1 MVMENRSLARL
12 GSTDRAVHDLLR
24 PRAASPWRLQM
35 TIARWNPP
43 VAPTR
48 QETFLLKRLDRVRK
62 LLGFLR
68 EHRHELF
75 DDAFQN
81 ELAAMY
87 RDTGAGKDAV
97 PPAMMAMAMLVQ
109 GYLGISD
116 AEMIELTIVD
126 LRVQMV
132 LGCLGAEE
140 PAFSQGAFQE
150 FRDRLIGADLDRRV
164 LERTVELAKT
174 TKAFDHR
181 KLPKTLRVAIDSSP
195 LEGVGRVEDT
205 FNLLAHAARNIVS
218 CAASLLGW
226 SEDKVCAQAGI
237 PLLLESSIKT
247 ALDID
252 WNDAADKKNAIKR
265 FSRQLDSLQS
275 WIERRLPEEVAKPPL
290 KDHVDTLVQIRTQ
303 DLEPD
308 PSGGGARIRDGVA
321 EDRRVSIE
329 DKEMRHGRKSK
340 SKRFNG
346 FKRHIA
352 ADVDRDLILACAITP
367 ANRPEDE
374 AMPNLTADMK
384 HQDLEVDDLLIDRA
398 YINSGLVDEVL
409 KRRGKIVCKPWKSR
423 NGDLFPKSVFNL
435 NLRDR
440 TIECPNGQV
449 EHFSLGTV
457 VEFNPDVCDRCPM
470 RDQCTTAELG
480 NGRSVAIA
488 ENEQL
493 QQRLRKQI
501 QTSAGR
507 EGLRERTMIEHK
519 LAHISQRQ
527 GNEARF
533 VGVRKNTFDLRRASA
548 IQNLETIHRSNVELR
563 KAA

>member
-1 MVMENRSLARL
+1 
-12 GSTDRAVHDLLR
+12 
-24 PRAASPWRLQM
+24 M
-35 TIARWNPP
+35 TIARWTPP

-48 QETFLLKRLDRVRK
+48 QEQFILKRLGRVRK

-68 EHRHELF
+68 LHRHELF
-75 DDAFQN
+75 DDTFQD

-87 RDTGAGKDAV
+87 RTTGAGKDAL

-116 AEMIELTIVD
+116 AEMIELTVLD

-140 PAFSQGAFQE
+140 PPFSQGALQE
-150 FRDRLIGADLDRRV
+150 FRERVIAAEMDRRV
-164 LERTVELAKT
+164 LERTVELAKR

-195 LEGVGRVEDT
+195 LEGAGRVEDT
-205 FNLLAHAARNIVS
+205 FNLLAHAAHNVVS
-218 CAASLLGW
+218 CAAGLLGW
-226 SEDKVCAQAGI
+226 NEDQVCRQAGI
-237 PLLLESSIKT
+237 PLLLESSIKR

-252 WNDAADKKNAIKR
+252 WNEADEKTAAITT
-265 FSRQLDSLQS
+265 FSRQLDSLQA
-275 WIERRLPEEVAKPPL
+275 WIAHQLPEALAQPPL
-290 KDHVDTLVQIRTQ
+290 KEQVDTLVQIRTQ

-308 PSGGGARIRDGVA
+308 PPGGARIREGVA
-321 EDRRVSIE
+321 ADRRVSIA

-352 ADVDRDLILACAITP
+352 ADVDRGLILACAITP

-374 AMPNLTADMK
+374 ATPSLTV
-384 HQDLEVDDLLIDRA
+384 DLERQGLAIDHLLIDRG
-398 YINSGLVDEVL
+398 YINSTLVDEVL
-409 KRRGKIVCKPWKSR
+409 RRRGTIVCKPWKSH
-423 NGDLFPKSVFNL
+423 NGRLFPKSAFTL

-440 TIECPNGQV
+440 TIACPNGQV
-449 EHFSLGTV
+449 QPITFGTT
-457 VEFNPDVCDRCPM
+457 VEFDPDICDHCTLRS
-470 RDQCTTAELG
+470 QCTTAERG
-480 NGRSVAIA
+480 NGRTVAIA
-488 ENEQL
+488 ENEVL
-493 QQRLRKQI
+493 QQRLRKQL
-501 QTSAGR
+501 QTFAGR
-507 EGLRERTMIEHK
+507 AALRERTTIEHK
-519 LAHISQRQ
+519 LAHIAQRQ
-527 GNEARF
+527 GNHARY

-548 IQNLETIHRSNVELR
+548 IQNLEALHRSETESR

>member
-1 MVMENRSLARL
+1 
-12 GSTDRAVHDLLR
+12 
-24 PRAASPWRLQM
+24 M
-35 TIARWNPP
+35 TIARWTPP

-48 QETFLLKRLDRVRK
+48 REQVLLKRLGRVRK

-68 EHRHELF
+68 LHRHALF
-75 DDAFQN
+75 DDAFQD
-81 ELAAMY
+81 ELASMY
-87 RDTGAGKDAV
+87 RTTGAGKDAR

-116 AEMIELTIVD
+116 AEMIELTVVD

-140 PAFSQGAFQE
+140 PPLSQGALQE
-150 FRDRLIGADLDRRV
+150 FRERLIAADLDRRV
-164 LERTVELAKT
+164 LERTVELAKA

-195 LEGVGRVEDT
+195 LEGAGRVEDT
-205 FNLLAHAARNIVS
+205 FNLLAHAARNVVS
-218 CAASLLGW
+218 CAAGLLGW
-226 SEDKVCAQAGI
+226 KDEKVCMQAGI
-237 PLLLESSIKT
+237 PLLVESSIKR

-252 WNDAADKKNAIKR
+252 WNDAGEKTEAIKA
-265 FSRQLDSLQS
+265 FTRQLDSLQS
-275 WIERRLPEEVAKPPL
+275 WIARQLPEEIAKPPL
-290 KDHVDTLVQIRTQ
+290 KEHVDTLVQIRTQ

-308 PSGGGARIRDGVA
+308 PQGGGSRIRTGVA
-321 EDRRVSIE
+321 EDRQVSIE
-329 DKEMRHGRKSK
+329 DNEMRHGRKTK

-352 ADVDRDLILACAITP
+352 ADVDRGLILACAITP
-367 ANRPEDE
+367 ANRPEDD
-374 AMPNLTADMK
+374 AMPSLTVDMK
-384 HQDLEVDDLLIDRA
+384 HQGFDVDHLLIDRG
-398 YINSGLVDEVL
+398 YINSTLVDEVL
-409 KRRGKIVCKPWKSR
+409 ARRGKIVCKPWTSR
-423 NGDLFPKSVFNL
+423 NGSLFPKSAFTVNIR
-435 NLRDR
+435 NR
-440 TIECPNGQV
+440 TIECPNGQRQG
-449 EHFSLGTV
+449 FSFGTV
-457 VEFNPDVCDRCPM
+457 VEFDPDICDRCLLRP
-470 RDQCTTAELG
+470 QCTTAEYG

-501 QTSAGR
+501 QTAAGR
-507 EGLRERTMIEHK
+507 GALRERTTIEHK

-527 GNEARF
+527 GNHARY

-548 IQNLETIHRSNVELR
+548 IQNLETLHRSEVELR

>member
-1 MVMENRSLARL
+1 
-12 GSTDRAVHDLLR
+12 
-24 PRAASPWRLQM
+24 M
-35 TIARWNPP
+35 TARWNPA
-43 VAPTR
+43 VAPTK
-48 QETFLLKRLDRVRK
+48 QETVLLKRLKRVRK

-75 DDAFQN
+75 DDAFQD

-87 RDTGAGKDAV
+87 RDSGAGKDPI
-97 PPAMMAMAMLVQ
+97 PPALMAMAMLVQ

-132 LGCLGAEE
+132 LGCLGADE
-140 PAFSQGAFQE
+140 PAFSQGALQD
-150 FRDRLIGADLDRRV
+150 FRTRLIAADMDRRV

-205 FNLLAHAARNIVS
+205 FNLLAHAARNVVR

-226 SEDKVCAQAGI
+226 DEEKVCSQAGI
-237 PLLLESSIKT
+237 PLLLDSSIKA

-252 WNDAADKKNAIKR
+252 WNDAVEKAEAIKT
-265 FSRQLDSLQS
+265 FSRQLDALQS
-275 WIERRLPEEVAKPPL
+275 WIDRQLPEELKKPPL
-290 KDHVDTLVQIRTQ
+290 QEHVEALVQIRTQ

-308 PSGGGARIRDGVA
+308 PNGGGVRIRQGVA

-329 DKEMRHGRKSK
+329 DKDMRHGRKSK

-352 ADVDRDLILACAITP
+352 ADVDRSLILACALTP

-374 AMPNLTADMK
+374 AMPSLTTDIER
-384 HQDLEVDDLLIDRA
+384 QGLEVDHLLIDRG
-398 YINSGLVDEVL
+398 YINAKLVNDVL
-409 KRRGKIVCKPWKSR
+409 GRRGKIICKPWKSR
-423 NGDLFPKSVFNL
+423 NGELFPKSVFTINIR
-435 NLRDR
+435 NR
-440 TIECPNGQV
+440 TIKCPKGQV
-449 EHFSLGTV
+449 QGFSFGSV
-457 VEFNPDVCDRCPM
+457 VEFDPDVCDRCSL
-470 RDQCTTAELG
+470 RTKCTTAEIG
-480 NGRSVAIA
+480 NGRSVAIN
-488 ENEQL
+488 ENEPL
-493 QQRLRKQI
+493 QQRLRKEI

-507 EGLRERTMIEHK
+507 EALRERTMIEHK

-527 GNEARF
+527 GNHARY

-548 IQNLETIHRSNVELR
+548 LQNLETLHLAEVQQR